1 MKNSDLQL
9 LKYKVSRIEFNITD
23 SWNLKKDRT
32 LHQSIEVKT
41 NFSDTDKHIVEVSL
55 KISIKTTSGSITFEM
70 EIKGE
75 FQRSENIS
83 DDLFHVL
90 ANQNAPAILFPFAR
104 SIITSYTALA
114 NIPPI
119 ILPTVNFAIEKK
131 EIPKL
136 KKIKKGKAK

>member
-1 MKNSDLQL
+1 MKNSDFQL
-9 LKYKVSRIEFNITD
+9 LKYKV
-23 SWNLKKDRT
+23 LKIKFSIADNWSPIKDKT

-41 NFSDTDKHIVEVSL
+41 NFSNIDKHIVEVVL

-70 EIKGE
+70 EIKGQFRRAE
-75 FQRSENIS
+75 GIL

-114 NIPPI
+114 
-119 ILPTVNFAIEKK
+119 IEKK
-131 EIPKL
+131 EKPKA
-136 KKIKKGKAK
+136 KKIKKGKAKQQPV